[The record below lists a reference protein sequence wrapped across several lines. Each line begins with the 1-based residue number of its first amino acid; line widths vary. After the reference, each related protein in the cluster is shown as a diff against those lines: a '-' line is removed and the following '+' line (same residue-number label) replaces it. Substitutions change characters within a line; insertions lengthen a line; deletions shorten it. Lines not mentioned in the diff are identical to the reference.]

1 MRCNAA
7 TSGSYFEASAIRSAL
22 TIRLTPRYFS
32 GGGGQRVAPR
42 QDAPGGATGPEGSGH
57 HVQPAKCMSGISYS
71 GSSSESD
78 PGGVAAKANGVLRS
92 TKSMRYQPFAALDR
106 RRIATGMASTT
117 CNLSL

>member
-1 MRCNAA
+1 MRCNAT
-7 TSGSYFEASAIRSAL
+7 TSGSYFEASAIRSAF

-32 GGGGQRVAPR
+32 GGQQV
-42 QDAPGGATGPEGSGH
+42 APGGATGPEGSGH
-57 HVQPAKCMSGISYS
+57 HVQPSRCMSGISYS

-106 RRIATGMASTT
+106 RRIATGMAGTH
-117 CNLSL
+117 LQISL